1 MKRKKNIQ
9 LYIGLGILAVLGVF
23 LVLGLIYHPY
33 TSTQMDAG
41 AKLTAPTL
49 KHWFGGDKM
58 GRDIFTRVQ
67 EGLKTSLFISFLAT
81 AIGTVGGTI
90 IGALSGYYGK
100 LLDDSIMRIIDVLFA
115 IPSILLALV
124 FVSLSGSSMMNVILA
139 LGIAVIPSFAKMIR
153 TEFKEQ
159 SKLEYV
165 QAAKLMG
172 ASDLRILFVH
182 ILPNVMP
189 TLLNCVFISINNCI
203 LAEAGL
209 SYLGIGVQPPTASL
223 GGMIAEGQGYL
234 RMAPF
239 YVIFPGVIMVFLL
252 VGLGLISDGNAQTF
266 VVRRS
271 AKKGYKVV

>member
-9 LYIGLGILAVLGVF
+9 LYIGLGILALLGVF
-23 LVLGLIYHPY
+23 LLLGLIYHPY

-41 AKLTAPTL
+41 AKLAAPTL

-67 EGLKTSLFISFLAT
+67 EGLKTSLFISILAT
-81 AIGTVGGTI
+81 AIGTIGGTI
-90 IGALSGYYGK
+90 IGALSGYYGG

-124 FVSLSGSSMMNVILA
+124 FVSLSGSSMVNIILA
-139 LGIAVIPSFAKMIR
+139 LGIAVIPSFAKMMR

-172 ASDLRILFVH
+172 ASDMRILFKH

-189 TLLNCVFISINNCI
+189 TLANCVFISINNCI

-223 GGMIAEGQGYL
+223 GGMISEGQGYL
-234 RMAPF
+234 RIAPF
-239 YVIFPGVIMVFLL
+239 YVIFPGVIMVL
-252 VGLGLISDGNAQTF
+252 VLIGLGLISDGNAQTF
-266 VVRRS
+266 VLRRS
-271 AKKGYKVV
+271 KKDGEGK

>member
-124 FVSLSGSSMMNVILA
+124 FVSLSGSSMLNVILA

-182 ILPNVMP
+182 ILPNVMS

-271 AKKGYKVV
+271 AKKDTK